1 MGTRIVYKD
10 KFSFFEN
17 LLEKIKA
24 VKINARNLQ
33 VLVTEMSK
41 VKNGIAPNIINFPVL
56 HITLEIKEI
65 FFQAM

>member
-56 HITLEIKEI
+56 HIT
-65 FFQAM
+65 